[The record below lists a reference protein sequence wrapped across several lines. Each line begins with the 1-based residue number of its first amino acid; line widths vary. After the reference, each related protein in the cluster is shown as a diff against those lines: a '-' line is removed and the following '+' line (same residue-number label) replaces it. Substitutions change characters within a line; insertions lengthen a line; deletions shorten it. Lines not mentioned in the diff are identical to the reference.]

1 VNHVN
6 THLTGY
12 LARERQREMLEQ
24 AAQHRL
30 ANQAV
35 ATTRAMRRVARAERR
50 MRKAVRNALRLR
62 AELEL

>member
-1 VNHVN
+1 MN
-6 THLTGY
+6 THQTGY

-24 AAQHRL
+24 AAQHHL

-35 ATTRAMRRVARAERR
+35 ATTRAMRRAARAERR
-50 MRKAVRNALRLR
+50 MRKAVRKAMRLR